1 MVPDGDMAKLTR
13 SVCMLSNTTAVVE
26 AWVRL
31 AHKFDLMYAKCA
43 FVHWFVGVGMED
55 GEFSFACEN
64 VAALEK
70 DYEEVRTFPFGIGDS
85 DEEEY

>member
-26 AWVRL
+26 AWAHL
-31 AHKFDLMYAKCA
+31 AHKFDLMYAKRV
-43 FVHWFVGVGMED
+43 FVHWFVEVGMED
-55 GEFSFACEN
+55 REFSFAREN

-70 DYEEVRTFPFGIGDS
+70 DYEEVRTSPFGIGDS
-85 DEEEY
+85 DDEEY